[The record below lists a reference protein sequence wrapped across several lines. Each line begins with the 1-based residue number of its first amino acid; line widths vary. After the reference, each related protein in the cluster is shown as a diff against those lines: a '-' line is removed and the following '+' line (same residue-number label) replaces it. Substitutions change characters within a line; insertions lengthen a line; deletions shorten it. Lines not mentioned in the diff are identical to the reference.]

1 MNGLGAR
8 DAHIIS
14 GVQSSGRGEVDKA
27 WQPLPFRVSA
37 PQLHAIWEPLGHV
50 AWEGTGWVCPG

>member
-14 GVQSSGRGEVDKA
+14 GARSSGSGEVDKA
-27 WQPLPFRVSA
+27 RQPLPFQVSA
-37 PQLHAIWEPLGHV
+37 PQLHAIWEPLVHV
-50 AWEGTGWVCPG
+50 TWGGTGWVCPG